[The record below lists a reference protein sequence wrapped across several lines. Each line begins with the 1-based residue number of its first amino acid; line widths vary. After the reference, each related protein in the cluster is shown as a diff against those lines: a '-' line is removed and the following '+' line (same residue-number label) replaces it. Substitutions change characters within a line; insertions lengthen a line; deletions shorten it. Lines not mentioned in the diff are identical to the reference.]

1 MSTVA
6 ELIPGDVIDGPLGLL
21 SATFVS
27 ATPHPIYASLQLV
40 TWRISDGEW
49 MHNALRS
56 DQHVGE
62 ARPATPADREEALR
76 RALLGSEGR
85 ES

>member
-6 ELIPGDVIDGPLGLL
+6 ELIPGDVIDGPLGIL

-27 ATPHPIYASLQLV
+27 AAPHPLYASLQLV
-40 TWRISDGEW
+40 TWRMSDGEW
-49 MHNALRS
+49 MHDALHA

-62 ARPATPADREEALR
+62 ARAATPADREEALR
-76 RALLGSEGR
+76 QALLASEGR